1 MEEKVP
7 SPIIVNI
14 NVPLCPNWRALVST
28 HRHPHDSPMTPD
40 KELFSNQPRN
50 LDFLFTA
57 TFVCIYF
64 ETFDNLDINPGLWWT
79 APIRLMV
86 DLKIIG

>member
-1 MEEKVP
+1 MFKDLYGGEGAFSNYCEYWCQ
-7 SPIIVNI
+7 NGGT
-14 NVPLCPNWRALVST
+14 LVST
-28 HRHPHDSPMTPD
+28 HRRHPHDSPMTPD

-64 ETFDNLDINPGLWWT
+64 KTFDNLDINHGL
-79 APIRLMV
+79 
-86 DLKIIG
+86 

>member
-1 MEEKVP
+1 
-7 SPIIVNI
+7 
-14 NVPLCPNWRALVST
+14 
-28 HRHPHDSPMTPD
+28 MTPD

-64 ETFDNLDINPGLWWT
+64 ETFDNLDINPGL
-79 APIRLMV
+79 
-86 DLKIIG
+86 